1 MTTASYFF
9 SRCATVWLLAVGL
22 APCIALAEKADRQQ
36 ILRMSAKQGSAEGSK
51 EVNVKKLEGDVLIT
65 QGTMRITADRA
76 VVKEADGGV
85 FAELFGN
92 GTNQVTFRQKRE
104 GEIDFVDATADRAEY
119 DDKTGAIRLFSK
131 VRFKSGGDLVDSEY
145 MQYNTNTE
153 KMELRNQV
161 PGAKPK
167 IGTEEGRVVFE
178 VQPRTQNDRRS
189 GDSKPPSAKS
199 N

>member
-1 MTTASYFF
+1 MTPGRNVVLIAI
-9 SRCATVWLLAVGL
+9 AVML
-22 APCIALAEKADRQQ
+22 VPCVARGEKADRLQT
-36 ILRMSAKQGSAEGSK
+36 LRMSAKQGSAEGSK
-51 EVNVKKLEGDVLIT
+51 EINLKKLDGDVLIT

-76 VVKEADGGV
+76 IVKESVGSV

-92 GTNQVTFRQKRE
+92 NTSQITFRQKRE
-104 GEIDFVDATADRAEY
+104 GENDFVEASADRAEY

-131 VRFKSGGDLVDSEY
+131 VRFKSGGDVVDSEY

-167 IGTEEGRVVFE
+167 PGTEEGRVVFE
-178 VQPRTQNDRRS
+178 VQPRSQPES
-189 GDSKPPSAKS
+189 PPGDGKAVSRKA

>member
-1 MTTASYFF
+1 MTPGRNVVLIAI
-9 SRCATVWLLAVGL
+9 AVLLV
-22 APCIALAEKADRQQ
+22 PCVARGEKADRLQT
-36 ILRMSAKQGSAEGSK
+36 LRMSAKQGSAEGSK
-51 EVNVKKLEGDVLIT
+51 EINLKKLDGDVLII

-76 VVKEADGGV
+76 IIKESVGSV

-92 GTNQVTFRQKRE
+92 NTSQITFRQKRE
-104 GEIDFVDATADRAEY
+104 GENDFVEASADRAEY

-131 VRFKSGGDLVDSEY
+131 VRFKSGGDVVDSEY

-167 IGTEEGRVVFE
+167 PGTEEGRVVFE
-178 VQPRTQNDRRS
+178 VQPRSQPES
-189 GDSKPPSAKS
+189 PPGDGKAVSRKA

>member
-1 MTTASYFF
+1 MTPGRNVVLIAIATLFVPCVAS
-9 SRCATVWLLAVGL
+9 G
-22 APCIALAEKADRQQ
+22 EKADRLQT
-36 ILRMSAKQGSAEGSK
+36 LRMSAKQGSAEGSK
-51 EVNVKKLEGDVLIT
+51 EINLKKLDGDVLIT

-76 VVKEADGGV
+76 IVKESVGSV

-92 GTNQVTFRQKRE
+92 NTSQITFRQKRE
-104 GEIDFVDATADRAEY
+104 GENDFVEASADRAEY

-131 VRFKSGGDLVDSEY
+131 VRFKSGGDVVDSEY

-161 PGAKPK
+161 PGAKLKP
-167 IGTEEGRVVFE
+167 GTEEGRVVFE
-178 VQPRTQNDRRS
+178 VQPRNQPES
-189 GDSKPPSAKS
+189 PAGDGKTLSRKA

>member
-1 MTTASYFF
+1 MTPAQYIVVYFAF
-9 SRCATVWLLAVGL
+9 IGMLVPVV
-22 APCIALAEKADRQQ
+22 ALAEKADRQQ

-51 EVNVKKLEGDVLIT
+51 EINVKKLDGDVLIT

-76 VVKEADGGV
+76 VVKEEDGAV

-92 GTNQVTFRQKRE
+92 GARQITFRQKRE
-104 GEIDFVDATADRAEY
+104 GENDFVEASADRAEY
-119 DDKTGAIRLFSK
+119 DDKSGAIRLFSK

-161 PGAKPK
+161 PGVKSKA
-167 IGTEEGRVVFE
+167 GTDEGRVVFE
-178 VQPRTQNDRRS
+178 VQPRSPSEKRN
-189 GDSKPPSAKS
+189 GDSKLSPTK
-199 N
+199 NN

>member
-1 MTTASYFF
+1 MTAG
-9 SRCATVWLLAVGL
+9 RIRLLLAIAAL
-22 APCIALAEKADRQQ
+22 MAPYVAHGEKADRNQATD
-36 ILRMSAKQGSAEGSK
+36 ISSKQASVEGSK
-51 EVNVKKLEGDVLIT
+51 DANLKKLEGDVLIT

-76 VVKEADGGV
+76 IVKETKEGV

-92 GTNQVTFRQKRE
+92 GSNQITFRQKRE
-104 GEIDFVDATADRAEY
+104 GENDYVEASADRAEY
-119 DDKTGAIRLFSK
+119 DDKTEMIRLFSR

-153 KMELRNQV
+153 KMELRNQI

-167 IGTEEGRVVFE
+167 AGAEESRVTFK
-178 VQPRTQNDRRS
+178 VQPRSQTTSEPSS
-189 GDSKPPSAKS
+189 GKPSPAKTT

>member
-1 MTTASYFF
+1 MTLAKLFVVPF
-9 SRCATVWLLAVGL
+9 SIAALLVPA
-22 APCIALAEKADRQQ
+22 IACAEKADREQK
-36 ILRMSAKQGSAEGSK
+36 LRMLAKQGSAEGSK
-51 EVNVKKLEGDVLIT
+51 DVNVKKLEGDVVIT

-76 VVKEADGGV
+76 VVKETGGDV

-92 GTNQVTFRQKRE
+92 ASSQITFRQKRE
-104 GEIDFVDATADRAEY
+104 GESDFVEASADRAEY

-161 PGAKPK
+161 PGAKP
-167 IGTEEGRVVFE
+167 TAATDQGRVMFE
-178 VQPRTQNDRRS
+178 VQPRSKTGS
-189 GDSKPPSAKS
+189 PPGDGKLAPAKT

>member
-1 MTTASYFF
+1 MTPGRHAVLF
-9 SRCATVWLLAVGL
+9 ATVVLLV
-22 APCIALAEKADRQQ
+22 PCIANGEKADRLQT
-36 ILRMSAKQGSAEGSK
+36 LRMSAKQGSAEGSK
-51 EVNVKKLEGDVLIT
+51 DINLKQLEGDVLIT

-76 VVKEADGGV
+76 IVKEADGSV

-92 GTNQVTFRQKRE
+92 NASQITFRQKRE
-104 GEIDFVDATADRAEY
+104 GENDFVEASADRAEY

-161 PGAKPK
+161 PGLKPK
-167 IGTEEGRVVFE
+167 AGTEEGRVVFQ
-178 VQPRTQNDRRS
+178 VLPRSQPQSPS
-189 GDSKPPSAKS
+189 GDGKASPHKT

>member
-1 MTTASYFF
+1 MTPGRNAVLI
-9 SRCATVWLLAVGL
+9 AIAVLLV
-22 APCIALAEKADRQQ
+22 PCMARGEKADRLQT
-36 ILRMSAKQGSAEGSK
+36 LRMSAKQGSAEGSK
-51 EVNVKKLEGDVLIT
+51 EINLKKLDGDVLIT

-76 VVKEADGGV
+76 IVKESVGSV

-92 GTNQVTFRQKRE
+92 GASQITFRQKRE
-104 GEIDFVDATADRAEY
+104 GENDFVEASADRAEY

-131 VRFKSGGDLVDSEY
+131 VRFKSGGDVVDSEY

-167 IGTEEGRVVFE
+167 PGSEEGRVVFE
-178 VQPRTQNDRRS
+178 VQPRNQPEGPP
-189 GDSKPPSAKS
+189 GDGKALSRKA